1 VRVDVDGKVRD
12 LIFGTGQ
19 GGFSGWSRCKERL
32 DKRVL
37 KALRKLAEERHDAKM
52 LDRLAKVEDLKARIA
67 KTKAKSPEWKEL
79 IEQLKTIWW
88 VHHTLRHTMDTAMN
102 DQLGILPHVADA
114 ILGHVSSLKSGK
126 SGVSGVY
133 NHALYLRERT
143 EALRLWADHI
153 MALVGGNVV
162 PMRRLA
168 EVP

>member
-1 VRVDVDGKVRD
+1 VDDDGKLRD
-12 LIFGTGQ
+12 LIFGTGE

-37 KALRKLAEERHDAKM
+37 KALRKLAEDRNDEKM
-52 LDRLAKVEDLKARIA
+52 LDHLAKVEDLKARIA
-67 KTKAKSPEWKEL
+67 KTKAKSPKWREL
-79 IEQLKTIWW
+79 TEQLKPIWW

-143 EALRLWADHI
+143 EALRLWADYV
-153 MALVGGNVV
+153 MALVGHNVV
-162 PMRRLA
+162 PIRQA
-168 EVP
+168 AS